1 MQNPNELQDNLNA
14 NHITEIPDTPVFS
27 ETRDKIEDES
37 RDIKTAP
44 ICPYCQSKDTVRRG
58 LRKNQTDA
66 ERILWNALRN
76 RQLYGMK
83 FRRQYSIG
91 NYILDFY
98 SPEYKLGIEAD
109 GGQHYVNDVKKQDES
124 RTKELAKIGV
134 QILRFSNID
143 ILNNIEGV
151 CEAIEKTLTLI
162 LSLKKGEEKCCLKES
177 AKTWKCNV
185 RQPQITSDNI
195 R

>member
-1 MQNPNELQDNLNA
+1 MDLSRRLN
-14 NHITEIPDTPVFS
+14 
-27 ETRDKIEDES
+27 IESS
-37 RDIKTAP
+37 RE
-44 ICPYCQSKDTVRRG
+44 

-66 ERILWNALRN
+66 ERILWNILRN
-76 RQLYGMK
+76 RQICKAK

-91 NYILDFY
+91 NYIVDFY

-109 GGQHYVNDVKKQDES
+109 GGQHYADDVKQQDEL
-124 RTKELAKIGV
+124 RTKELAKIGI

-151 CEAIEKTLTLI
+151 CEEIEKTLTLI
-162 LSLKKGEEKCCLKES
+162 LSLKKGEE
-177 AKTWKCNV
+177 
-185 RQPQITSDNI
+185 R